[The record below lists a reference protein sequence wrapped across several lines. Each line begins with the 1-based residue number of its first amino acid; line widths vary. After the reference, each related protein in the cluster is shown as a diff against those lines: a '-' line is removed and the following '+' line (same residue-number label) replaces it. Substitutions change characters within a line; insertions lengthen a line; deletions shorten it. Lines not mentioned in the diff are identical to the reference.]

1 MKYTKAIIDYQGTAI
16 LVKGEDYMIS
26 PGKWIKVIDKLGKTL
41 YKVYQA
47 KSFDQLPPIIQPQDD
62 PHPGDPF
69 PVWN

>member
-26 PGKWIKVIDKLGKTL
+26 PGNWIKVISKMGKTL

-47 KSFDQLPPIIQPQDD
+47 KSYDLLPPAILPQDD
-62 PHPGDPF
+62 PHPEDAF
-69 PVWN
+69 PVWS

>member
-16 LVKGEDYMIS
+16 LEKGESYMIT
-26 PGKWIKVIDKLGKTL
+26 PGNWIKVIDRLNKNL

-62 PHPGDPF
+62 SNNLTKDL
-69 PVWN
+69 V